1 MQPWKRRPMPSNGF
15 SILRRSLDEQGVA
28 KRYAERLITELREHR
43 ADLEE
48 ERLAAGDSVANA
60 ARRARQRLG
69 CDAAIVAQVLARPE
83 LRGRWSGVRAALFAR
98 RPVCAVG
105 APWSAEALTAPAIAR
120 WTASVSLG
128 SLLTVALLLVLARSI
143 TLGV

>member
-1 MQPWKRRPMPSNGF
+1 MPSNRF
-15 SILRRSLDEQGVA
+15 SMLRRSLDEQGVA
-28 KRYAERLITELREHR
+28 RRYAERLITELREHR

-48 ERLAAGDSVANA
+48 ERLAAGDSAREA
-60 ARRARQRLG
+60 ALRARQRLG

-83 LRGRWSGVRAALFAR
+83 LRGRWSGFRAALFAR
-98 RPVCAVG
+98 QPLGAVG
-105 APWSAEALTAPAIAR
+105 APSSGEALTAPVIAR

-128 SLLTVALLLVLARSI
+128 SLLTVALLLALARSI